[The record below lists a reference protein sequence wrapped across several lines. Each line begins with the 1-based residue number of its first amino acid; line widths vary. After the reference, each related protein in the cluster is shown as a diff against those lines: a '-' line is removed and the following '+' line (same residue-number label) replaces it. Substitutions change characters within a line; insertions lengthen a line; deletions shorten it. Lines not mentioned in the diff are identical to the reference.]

1 MVFTLTVEGFD
12 DVTADLFDTVRDLAP
27 YGSVVIAVNKS
38 GSELAENRPGV
49 LTNLRRVVPDIAD
62 FPLVWTDAH
71 QWAEAAATNKQ
82 WLRDQSNV
90 GRLAA
95 LLTDLAVQ
103 NEAALHMRRRLQ
115 PLLRPGAPS
124 RPGTSW

>member
-1 MVFTLTVEGFD
+1 M
-12 DVTADLFDTVRDLAP
+12 
-27 YGSVVIAVNKS
+27 
-38 GSELAENRPGV
+38 
-49 LTNLRRVVPDIAD
+49 VPDIAD

-115 PLLRPGAPS
+115 PLFDFARSLLGQTADDPDLVALLSETDQARQVAAFES
-124 RPGTSW
+124 RLAICVTCRTRLQAR